1 MANFLT
7 RLFNEDARKL
17 AKLEKQIQPILAL
30 EEEYAQLSDE
40 QLQHKTVEFKER
52 LENGESLDDIYVEAF
67 ATAREA
73 CKRVI
78 GEFPYPVQL
87 IGATVMQQGDI
98 AEMKTG
104 EGKTLTSVMAVYLNA
119 LEGKGVHVVTVNEY
133 LSQRDSEWMGKIHR
147 FLGLSVGLNL
157 RQLTPSEK
165 RAAYACDITYTTN
178 SELGFDYLRDNM
190 VTELN
195 DRVLRGLNFAIVDEV
210 DSILIDE
217 SRTPLIISGGKKQT
231 ANLYLQAD
239 RFVKSLHKD
248 EDYELD
254 VKSKTVQLTEFGV
267 HKAEKAF
274 KIDNL
279 YNLAYTQ
286 LLHHINQALKAN
298 YIMIC
303 DIDYL
308 VDTENDEI
316 VIVDPNTGRLMPG
329 RQWSDGL
336 HQAVEAKEGIS
347 IKQETTTLATIT
359 YQNFFR
365 LYNKLAGM
373 TGTAKTEE
381 EEFLEIYNMYV
392 VEVPTNRPVI
402 RVDYPDAVYGTK
414 KAKFSALVDEV
425 VERHEIGQ
433 PVLVGTIAVETSELI
448 SKYLKERH
456 IHHEVLNAK
465 NHQREAE
472 IIAKAGQIGSV
483 TIATNMAGRGTD
495 IKLGEGVREL
505 GGLCVLGS
513 ERHESR
519 RIDNQLRGRS
529 GRQGDPGM
537 SRFYISVQDDLMI
550 RFAPERFE
558 SLFASLGDTAIESK
572 VATRSI
578 SSAQKRVEGVNYD
591 ARKQLLQYD
600 DVMRQQ
606 RETMYE
612 QRDYILEHEDIHS
625 FIESMFKRV
634 ISDLVA
640 SHVNPESRQLNVDDY
655 VKALDSLGFEGIVRT
670 EDIEGMNDEQVM
682 DFSTEKAWEDYDQK
696 IEPVRDQIQDFERN
710 MTLSVIDRA
719 WSDHIDNMSKLRDG
733 IGLRSYAQSN
743 PLQAYVSEGFQ
754 MFEDMQRNISQD
766 VVNYCMN
773 VQVVKQEEVA

>member
-316 VIVDPNTGRLMPG
+316 VIVDPNTGRLMLG